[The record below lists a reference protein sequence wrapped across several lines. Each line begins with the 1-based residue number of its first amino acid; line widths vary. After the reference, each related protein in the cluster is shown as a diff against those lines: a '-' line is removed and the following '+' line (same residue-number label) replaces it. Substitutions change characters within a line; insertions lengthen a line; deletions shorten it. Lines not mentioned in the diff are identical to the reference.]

1 LLWECFWF
9 FTKEKGPRHRR
20 GPFSFVKKY
29 VVNLRPTQ
37 MLSGFD
43 KGD

>member
-1 LLWECFWF
+1 MDFSLSQTLQQTLLAAQ
-9 FTKEKGPRHRR
+9 KKVVL
-20 GPFSFVKKY
+20 SFVEKY

-43 KGD
+43 QGD